1 MAQQRRGNGVL
12 DVAWSTIAFR
22 NQNPYA
28 LLWHS
33 QDRSASRSGT
43 DRPAYCIEGR
53 VRLCTRRGHNPFQ
66 LHVAESRGSIT
77 GSYRDH
83 DAAVFDTSALETM
96 RLASAPLIEF
106 QLPHPSY
113 TSWPTMSINGTTTE
127 PRPTYKEMAELVV
140 LVKRVLA
147 SAAAKSSVE
156 PPEQAHF
163 FHPSND
169 PFNVSPG
176 SDSILSYEDID
187 RAHRYNQPAR
197 PGEFIFRELLLGRRR
212 KLIRIV
218 SRNAPRVMTEVQHFL
233 NDPDDPNPRSVWL
246 KVSYLMG
253 DSYVDIG
260 PVGERENFLVTAQ
273 GLWKRVTTWAGRT
286 KDTAKATLL
295 EMQDKV
301 LECVYG
307 PTNDAEVGWEN
318 VFV

>member
-1 MAQQRRGNGVL
+1 
-12 DVAWSTIAFR
+12 
-22 NQNPYA
+22 
-28 LLWHS
+28 
-33 QDRSASRSGT
+33 
-43 DRPAYCIEGR
+43 
-53 VRLCTRRGHNPFQ
+53 
-66 LHVAESRGSIT
+66 
-77 GSYRDH
+77 
-83 DAAVFDTSALETM
+83 
-96 RLASAPLIEF
+96 
-106 QLPHPSY
+106 
-113 TSWPTMSINGTTTE
+113 MSINGTTTE

-176 SDSILSYEDID
+176 SDSTLSYEDID
-187 RAHRYNQPAR
+187 RAHRLYEAYDQPAR

-233 NDPDDPNPRSVWL
+233 NDPDAPNPRSVWL

-253 DSYVDIG
+253 DCYVDIG
-260 PVGERENFLVTAQ
+260 PEGELENFLVTAQ
-273 GLWKRVTTWAGRT
+273 GLWKRVTTWAGRVE
-286 KDTAKATLL
+286 DTAKDTYL

-307 PTNDAEVGWEN
+307 PTNDARVGWEDG
-318 VFV
+318 FV